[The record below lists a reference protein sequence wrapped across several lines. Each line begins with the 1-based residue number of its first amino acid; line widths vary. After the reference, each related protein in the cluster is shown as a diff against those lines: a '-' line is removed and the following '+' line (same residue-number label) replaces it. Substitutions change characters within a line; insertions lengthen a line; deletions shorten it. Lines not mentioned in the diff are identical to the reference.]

1 MYKPSL
7 DPYGSYGNEMLPPH
21 KVRALM
27 FCGVRFAAFG
37 SANHLAGPVLL
48 ARGCRI
54 SMEVYV
60 ETSLGPFY

>member
-1 MYKPSL
+1 MDKVL
-7 DPYGSYGNEMLPPH
+7 LPH

>member
-1 MYKPSL
+1 MYEPSL
-7 DPYGSYGNEMLPPH
+7 DPSGSHGDKMLHLH
-21 KVRALM
+21 KVGALT
-27 FCGVRFAAFG
+27 FCGVRFAAFS
-37 SANHLAGPVLL
+37 SADHLADSVLL